1 MPATRNGRRHKASQL
16 GGRWPS
22 SMQQAQESTGGI
34 TEEVLQS
41 LRSLVRAKPEQAAL
55 WCLGIGFVLGWKLKP
70 W

>member
-1 MPATRNGRRHKASQL
+1 
-16 GGRWPS
+16 
-22 SMQQAQESTGGI
+22 MQHAQEGNRSI

-41 LRSLVRAKPEQAAL
+41 LRSMIHAKPEQAAL